1 MRPLCSQHYGGPN
14 GLTDSIQCRNH
25 DTNFEANLNGC
36 GIHRQF
42 EKRPETFT
50 VQLIEALKTIRSRG
64 RDGNVWHCELLCG
77 FTPLHLQ
84 TFLTAE
90 LLQRYD
96 SGPVDVSIGLFGDL
110 SGNLDRAIERQASNN
125 APNIAAIIIE
135 WPDLDP
141 RLGYRSTG
149 GWRLDRIPDV
159 IDCARLRLSQL
170 TSRIERLIR
179 KTSVAIVLPTLPLPP
194 LFQNPLG
201 MADLA
206 ELSLRQIV
214 AEFAAQIAARPGVRI
229 VSPQQLD
236 LTSPPGQRFDA
247 TSELRTGFPYTPT
260 YAATLAAAIAE
271 QLRPATP
278 LKGIITDLDNTFWS
292 GIVGDDGSDAVSW
305 DLDHKSQQHGLYQ
318 ELLASLADL
327 GVLIGVAS
335 KNDSDVA
342 TAALQRSDLVFPFDK
357 LFPVEAN
364 WGAKSQSVG
373 RILQTWNIGADAVV
387 FIDDNPMEIA
397 EVAEAFPQMHCR
409 QFPSGNTAAVVDLLR
424 ELRSLFGKASVSEE
438 DRLRLGSLRS
448 AAAIPSIETD
458 SDADTFLAKADA
470 RIDLEWNRPD
480 ERCFQ
485 LVNKTN
491 QFNLNGRR
499 LEESEWRRLARDS
512 RTVTLAV
519 NYRDKFAPL
528 GKVAVVI
535 GRKSENATLE
545 IDHWVMS
552 CRAFSRRIE
561 HATVR
566 ALFER
571 TGCVR
576 LRFRFAETDRNGP
589 LKRCLKE
596 LCGISPVSGPLELS
610 RSTFNT
616 NCPDIFAEV
625 SHNDSLRD
633 SRAA

>member
-1 MRPLCSQHYGGPN
+1 M
-14 GLTDSIQCRNH
+14 
-25 DTNFEANLNGC
+25 
-36 GIHRQF
+36 
-42 EKRPETFT
+42 
-50 VQLIEALKTIRSRG
+50 QLIEALKTIRSRG
-64 RDGNVWHCELLCG
+64 RDGDIWRCELLCG

-96 SGPVDVSIGLFGDL
+96 RGPADVSIGLFGDL
-110 SGNLDRAIERQASNN
+110 SGNIDRAIEQQASDHTRN
-125 APNIAAIIIE
+125 AAAVVVE
-135 WPDLDP
+135 WSDLDP

-159 IDCARLRLSQL
+159 IDSAKLRLAQL
-170 TSRIERLIR
+170 SSRIERLAQQ
-179 KTSVAIVLPTLPLPP
+179 TSVVVVVPTLPLPP
-194 LFQNPLG
+194 LFPSPLG
-201 MADLA
+201 TVNLA
-206 ELSLRQIV
+206 ELSLRQAV
-214 AEFAAQIAARPGVRI
+214 AEFAAQVAELPGVRL
-229 VSPQQLD
+229 VSSQQLD
-236 LTSPPGQRFDA
+236 LASPLGQRFDA
-247 TSELRTGFPYTPT
+247 TSELRTGFPYI
-260 YAATLAAAIAE
+260 AAHASTLAAAIAE
-271 QLRPATP
+271 QLRPAAP

-292 GIVGDDGSDAVSW
+292 GIVGDDGIDAVSW

-335 KNDSDVA
+335 KNDPEIA
-342 TAALQRSDLVFPFDK
+342 TAALQRSDLVFPSDK

-364 WGAKSQSVG
+364 WRPKSQSVA
-373 RILQTWNIGADAVV
+373 RILQTWNIGADSVV
-387 FIDDNPMEIA
+387 FLDDNPMELA
-397 EVAEAFPQMHCR
+397 EVADTFPQMHCR
-409 QFPSGNTAAVVDLLR
+409 QFPTGDEAAVIELLR
-424 ELRSLFGKASVSEE
+424 ELRSLFGKATVSNE
-438 DRLRLGSLRS
+438 DRLRLSSLQS
-448 AAAIPSIETD
+448 TAAIVD
-458 SDADTFLAKADA
+458 AQADGDADAFLAKADA

-499 LEESEWRRLARDS
+499 LDESDWRRLTNDPC
-512 RTVTLAV
+512 TVLLSV

-528 GKVAVVI
+528 GKIAVVV
-535 GRKSENATLE
+535 GRKSDNATLE

-566 ALFER
+566 ALFNQ
-571 TGCVR
+571 TGCSR
-576 LRFRFAETDRNGP
+576 LRFQFSETDRNGP
-589 LKRCLKE
+589 LKQCLKE

-625 SHNDSLRD
+625 SHNDSVRN
-633 SRAA
+633 SCAA

>member
-1 MRPLCSQHYGGPN
+1 M
-14 GLTDSIQCRNH
+14 
-25 DTNFEANLNGC
+25 
-36 GIHRQF
+36 
-42 EKRPETFT
+42 
-50 VQLIEALKTIRSRG
+50 QLIEALKTIRSRG
-64 RDGNVWHCELLCG
+64 RDGDVWQCELLCG

-96 SGPVDVSIGLFGDL
+96 RGPVDVSIGLFGDL
-110 SGNLDRAIERQASNN
+110 SGNLNQAIERQTGDDSPN
-125 APNIAAIIIE
+125 AAAVVVE
-135 WPDLDP
+135 WSDLDP

-159 IDCARLRLSQL
+159 IDCAKLRLSQL
-170 TSRIERLIR
+170 SSRIERLAQH
-179 KTSVAIVLPTLPLPP
+179 TNVAVVLPTLPLPP
-194 LFQNPLG
+194 LFQSPLG
-201 MADLA
+201 KADLA
-206 ELSLRQIV
+206 ELSLRQAV
-214 AEFAAQIAARPGVRI
+214 AEFAASLAELPGVRI
-229 VSPQQLD
+229 VSSQQLD
-236 LTSPPGQRFDA
+236 LATPLGQRFDA
-247 TSELRTGFPYTPT
+247 TSELRTGFPYT
-260 YAATLAAAIAE
+260 AAHAGQMAAAIAE
-271 QLRPATP
+271 QLRPAAP

-292 GIVGDDGSDAVSW
+292 GIVGDDGIDAVSW

-327 GVLIGVAS
+327 GILIGVAS
-335 KNDSDVA
+335 KNDPDVA
-342 TAALQRSDLVFPFDK
+342 AAALQRSDLVFPSDK

-364 WGAKSQSVG
+364 WGAKSQSVA
-373 RILQTWNIGADAVV
+373 RILQTWNIGADSVV

-397 EVAEAFPQMHCR
+397 EVSEAFPQLHCR
-409 QFPSGNTAAVVDLLR
+409 QFPTADEAAVVDLLR
-424 ELRSLFGKASVSEE
+424 ELRSLFGKANVSEE

-448 AAAIPSIETD
+448 SASMSQLGTD
-458 SDADTFLAKADA
+458 DDTDAFLAKADA
-470 RIDLEWNRPD
+470 QIDLEWNCPD

-491 QFNLNGRR
+491 QFNLNGQR
-499 LEESEWRRLARDS
+499 LDESDWRRLVNDP

-528 GKVAVVI
+528 GKIAVVI
-535 GRKSENATLE
+535 GRKSEHATLE

-561 HATVR
+561 HATIR
-566 ALFER
+566 ALFEK
-571 TGCVR
+571 TDCSR
-576 LRFRFAETDRNGP
+576 LQFRFTETDRNGP
-589 LKRCLKE
+589 LKKCLKT

-610 RSTFNT
+610 RSTFQT

-625 SHNDSLRD
+625 SDHDSVRN